1 MSLDLSYSAGAPPEV
16 VAIDRIKH
24 RVLERWTMEGSDGGA
39 VAVDVHLPEAVERIV
54 VMGHGADNSRAAR
67 YIEVSGKS
75 YTRHGT
81 AVIAMDAP
89 RHGDRLGAG
98 PLHTL
103 PGFDPELLEEW
114 VRDHRMLLDHIVA
127 RWPGVPVGFAGFSMG
142 GLFGV
147 PLLEVEDRIGAG
159 AVVIAG
165 STRVSYPDRFDV
177 GPELLDVLDETDP
190 AVHAPA
196 IQRPMLVLCA
206 EDDEIVPVA
215 AGEVLAAAFGEPA
228 RFVVLPGT
236 HTEWGRAAE
245 WFRTLDEFFVEVLT

>member
-1 MSLDLSYSAGAPPEV
+1 MV
-16 VAIDRIKH
+16 VATDRIKH
-24 RVLERWTMEGSDGGA
+24 RVLERWVMEGSEAGVVD
-39 VAVDVHLPEAVERIV
+39 VDVHLPATVERIV

-75 YTRHGT
+75 FTRRGT

-89 RHGDRLGAG
+89 RHGDRPGAG
-98 PLHTL
+98 PLLTL
-103 PGFDPELLEEW
+103 PGFDAELLEEW
-114 VRDHRMLLDHIVA
+114 VRDHRILLDHVAA
-127 RWPGVPVGFAGFSMG
+127 RWPGVPIGFAGFSMG

-147 PLLEVEDRIGAG
+147 PLMVADDRIAAG

-165 STRVSYPDRFDV
+165 STRVSYPERVDL
-177 GPELLDVLDETDP
+177 GPESRGVLDETDP

-196 IQRPMLVLCA
+196 IERPMLVLCA
-206 EDDEIVPVA
+206 EDDEIVPVV
-215 AGEVLAAAFGEPA
+215 AGEVLAAAFGDPA

-245 WFRTLDEFFVEVLT
+245 WFRTLDEFFVDELA